1 VSDQLQ
7 AALAVCELA
16 NLALPDGVEPF
27 AIDNDDTAETSDPND
42 MLCALRKRLRYQPLT
57 VTDLNW
63 ALCAFIGAVLEGYDE
78 HAQRMLRQL
87 AVAMTHHGHSSTM
100 IVALLAAGHEPI
112 DALDATRVLAA
123 ELSSRHNS

>member
-1 VSDQLQ
+1 MSDQLQ

-27 AIDNDDTAETSDPND
+27 TIDANTADTSDPVD

-63 ALCAFIGAVLEGYDE
+63 ALCAFIGAVLEGYDD

-123 ELSSRHNS
+123 ELSSRYNS